1 MNLNNIRE
9 PTMNLKM
16 LFFSCMSLAMVF
28 CTPCI
33 AEESNTVEQRIR
45 DLIGKMTL
53 EEKIDLLSG
62 TGFETRPI
70 PRLGIPPL
78 NMTDGPV
85 GVRWDSST
93 AFPVSI
99 AMAATWDP
107 GLIHRVGW
115 ALGREVKAKGRHML
129 LGPCININ
137 RVPHGGRNFESFGE
151 DPYLTSR
158 IAVSYVEGVQSEK
171 VVACAKH
178 FACNNQEWE
187 RATIDAKV
195 DERTLREIYLPA
207 FRAAVQEGGAWT
219 VMSAYNRLNGYY
231 CSENHYLLTDV
242 LKNDWQFKGFVV
254 SDWGAVHSTVPT
266 ANAGLDL
273 EMPLGE
279 FLGADLLAAAGQG
292 QVKESTLDDKITRL
306 LRVMFW
312 AGLFDGPQKTDPG
325 VVNCKEHQTIARDVA
340 QAGIVLLKNENSIL
354 PLNRAKVKSIAIIG
368 PNAAVARTGGGGS
381 SQVFPY
387 YAVSPLEGLRAKVR
401 SNITLRYAMGCRIEG
416 DISPI
421 ESSALRPPEGAEGEY
436 GLKGEYFDNRE
447 LNGEPAFTRID
458 KQVDFEWGSE
468 PPAPG
473 VPAHRFS
480 VRWTGK
486 LVPTVSALYEVSV
499 MSDDGARM
507 YLDGKLVIDN
517 WRDHAAE
524 TRSYSM
530 KLEAG
535 KSYQIRLEF
544 YENEG
549 SAVAKLGWNT
559 MSENLLADAVE
570 AARSSDVAVV
580 FAGLNNQMESE
591 GFDRENLELP
601 AVQNDLIEAVV
612 RANKNTIVVLTTG
625 APVLMSKWI
634 DKIPALVEAWF
645 PGQEGGNAIAEVLF
659 GDVNPSGKLPVTF
672 LKRWEDSPA
681 FGSYPGS
688 NGETRY
694 EEGIFVGYRH
704 FDTKN
709 IEPLFPFGHG
719 LSYTNFTYDNLKVT
733 PTQVSAGGTIKV
745 SLDVKNT
752 GSLKG
757 AEVVQLYVRD
767 LEASVPRPTK
777 ELKGFSKVS
786 LKPGEKKQVVFT
798 VDKSSLAFYDVTNK
812 GWTVEPGKFEL
823 LVGSSSRD
831 IRVRRNIE
839 VK

>member
-1 MNLNNIRE
+1 
-9 PTMNLKM
+9 MNLKM
-16 LFFSCMSLAMVF
+16 LFFLCISLAMVF
-28 CTPCI
+28 CTSCI
-33 AEESNTVEQRIR
+33 AGESDAVEQKIR

-85 GVRWDSST
+85 GVRWDNST

-158 IAVSYVEGVQSEK
+158 IAVSYIEGVQSEK

-195 DERTLREIYLPA
+195 DERALREIYLPA

-219 VMSAYNRLNGYY
+219 VMSAYNRLNGHY
-231 CSENHYLLTDV
+231 CSENQYLLTDV
-242 LKNDWQFKGFVV
+242 LKNEWRFKGFVV

-273 EMPLGE
+273 EMPHGEYLG
-279 FLGADLLAAAGQG
+279 GDLLAAARRGE
-292 QVKESTLDDKITRL
+292 VKENILDDKITRL

-312 AGLFDGPQKTDPG
+312 AGLFDGPQKTDPS

-340 QAGIVLLKNENSIL
+340 KAGIVLLKNENSIL
-354 PLNRAKVKSIAIIG
+354 PLNRANVKSIAVIG

-387 YAVSPLEGLRAKVR
+387 YAVSPLEGLRAKVGK
-401 SNITLRYAMGCRIEG
+401 NLALRYAMGCKIEG
-416 DISPI
+416 DITPI
-421 ESSALRPPEGAEGEY
+421 ESSALRPPEGVEGEY
-436 GLKGEYFDNRE
+436 GLKGEYFDNLE
-447 LNGEPAFTRID
+447 LNGKPVHTRID
-458 KQVDFEWGSE
+458 KMVDFEWGDE

-473 VPAHRFS
+473 VPVDHFS

-486 LVPTVSALYEVSV
+486 LVPPVTAMYEVSV
-499 MSDDGARM
+499 MSDDGARL
-507 YLDGKLVIDN
+507 YLDGRLVIDN

-549 SAVAKLGWNT
+549 SAVAKLGWNA

-570 AARSSDVAVV
+570 TARSSDVAVV
-580 FAGLNNQMESE
+580 FAGLNNHMESE

-767 LEASVPRPTK
+767 LEASVPRPAK

-798 VDKSSLAFYDVTNK
+798 LDKSSLAFYDVTNK
-812 GWTVEPGKFEL
+812 GWTVEPGKFEV

-831 IRVRRNIE
+831 IRMRRNIE